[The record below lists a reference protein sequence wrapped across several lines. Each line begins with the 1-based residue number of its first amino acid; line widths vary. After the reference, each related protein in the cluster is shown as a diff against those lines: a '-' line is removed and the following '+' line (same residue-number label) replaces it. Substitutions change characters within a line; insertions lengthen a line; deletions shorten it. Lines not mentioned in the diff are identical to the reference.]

1 VRAGWLAT
9 WPTWPVTYG
18 RAMVLPRGAAMS
30 ARRPRVGRQE
40 RGGKVGRP
48 ESYLGREIQLRPR
61 RKFMAFS
68 HFCFAF
74 SFLFSLSNPILIQT
88 HVLNFK
94 FPSIQIIPNVNVNST
109 VYNII
114 IIIFFSLLCIYGRNK
129 SKFLPHFI
137 FCVFKTL
144 RFSLCFP

>member
-1 VRAGWLAT
+1 
-9 WPTWPVTYG
+9 
-18 RAMVLPRGAAMS
+18 MS

-114 IIIFFSLLCIYGRNK
+114 IIIIFFSLLCIYGRNK